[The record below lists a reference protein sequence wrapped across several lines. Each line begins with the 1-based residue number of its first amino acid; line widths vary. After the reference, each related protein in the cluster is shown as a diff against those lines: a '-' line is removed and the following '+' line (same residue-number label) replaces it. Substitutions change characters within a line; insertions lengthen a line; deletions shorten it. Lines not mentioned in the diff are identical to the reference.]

1 MVLGTYHKVGK
12 IQSCNITFFMLCFG
26 MHENSSGC
34 EMQCELFHFYTVQ
47 FFVQVRRLA
56 LIILFSEKLL
66 FFDDYFFIPKLAIGK
81 RFTIYPNGQLGCLVS
96 NLGIQN

>member
-1 MVLGTYHKVGK
+1 MGK

-66 FFDDYFFIPKLAIGK
+66 FFDDYFFYPKIG
-81 RFTIYPNGQLGCLVS
+81 YWLLVCATS
-96 NLGIQN
+96 EDQVLQVTYS